1 MKSNL
6 LDMGIHFLKASSSKI
21 RKGYNASAS
30 RTLHLAGI
38 SGTWNILLGLGKVIS
53 GLLSFSGF
61 VCVSG
66 CYTLGMV
73 FARYCALAGV
83 VQAKNVK
90 EQYRYYRLSGSI
102 LIAASLLYMAYSGW
116 AYYHPKYTAYPKY
129 IALAIATFTFTEIAL
144 NIRGV
149 LVNRKKGTLL
159 VHALKS
165 INLAAS
171 LISLVLTQSAIL
183 SIAQGGYHNP
193 SSNAL
198 LGLLAGGGAALLG
211 VFMRWRIR
219 QIEVKNNRKEEEKT
233 SDPDF
238 GSR

>member
-1 MKSNL
+1 MCQRL
-6 LDMGIHFLKASSSKI
+6 LYPWNGICKVLCT
-21 RKGYNASAS
+21 GWCC
-30 RTLHLAGI
+30 
-38 SGTWNILLGLGKVIS
+38 SG
-53 GLLSFSGF
+53 
-61 VCVSG
+61 
-66 CYTLGMV
+66 
-73 FARYCALAGV
+73 
-83 VQAKNVK
+83 QNVK
-90 EQYRYYRLSGSI
+90 EQYRCYRLSGSI

-116 AYYHPKYTAYPKY
+116 TYYHPKYTAYPKY

-149 LVNRKKGTLL
+149 LANRKNGTLL
-159 VHALKS
+159 VHALKT

-198 LGLLAGGGAALLG
+198 LGLLAGSGAALLG
-211 VFMRWRIR
+211 IFMRWWIG
-219 QIEVKNNRKEEEKT
+219 QIEEKNNRNEEEET
-233 SDPDF
+233 SDPDL